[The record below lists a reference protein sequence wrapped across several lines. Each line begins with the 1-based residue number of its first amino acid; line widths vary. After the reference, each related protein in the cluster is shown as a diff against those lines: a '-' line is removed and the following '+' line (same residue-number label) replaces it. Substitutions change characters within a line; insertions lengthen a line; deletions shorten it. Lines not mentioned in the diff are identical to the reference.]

1 MFHRPED
8 AADRK
13 RLSAKLSKPL
23 AAVREILG
31 KKSARAMPISALA
44 AMRFASASRISGR
57 RSRSSEGSPAG
68 TAGGEALPLTSGR
81 EGSARDSLPAGCE
94 ADPPAA
100 ESVSQDRGSARR
112 QFPRVLAPGADR
124 AAKPNHVLPGCG

>member
-8 AADRK
+8 ADDRK

-57 RSRSSEGSPAG
+57 RSRSSEGSP
-68 TAGGEALPLTSGR
+68 GGAALPLTSGR